1 MNSMIGVEATASGA
15 ATYAIA
21 YPYRTVMINITD
33 TETWSKRAQLTD
45 AQAGACE
52 SVGNGRDRVYLGLIY
67 HQVRA
72 LWSLKTLLVEDVL
85 PL

>member
-1 MNSMIGVEATASGA
+1 MNSMIAVDATASGA

-21 YPYRTVMINITD
+21 YPYRTVMM
-33 TETWSKRAQLTD
+33 ESLVLKHGRRSAQLTD

-52 SVGNGRDRVYLGLIY
+52 SVGNGRHRVYLGLVY

-72 LWSLKTLLVEDVL
+72 LWSLETLLVEDVL